1 MEYGR
6 LLTGGIFLLLFSS
19 ATLAVDCPP
28 GYVWN
33 RMSGP
38 GCIQADC
45 NSIPHAHYSYTM
57 DCICG
62 TDDCIGD
69 PVCVECYEPVDYTSF
84 DKNKCGIFCPGLRLY
99 LCVKAGEKCP
109 DKKASTTTLPAQTAS
124 NRPVMPSI
132 TVITYPTTTTAPKNE
147 DCGAICRGI
156 YATAVAVDPK
166 AGKGMFI
173 SPGCACSCPEGFMW
187 SFLNEYG
194 RIMDP
199 NNCPMMRPG
208 VQYSAEE
215 LRKLG
220 CGEPTFSCKPATGAI
235 AAENDLW
242 NRTLYECNHNTAPS
256 LSAEGFLLYLRKVEE
271 ANPGKTWKQIIA
283 KLHAEAYKEDV
294 RRTLSLEDPI
304 WGTTLIEIDL
314 FKDGPDTDGSDQV
327 KILCIVPPKFVT
339 PQGGE
344 KIDIAHTYAGLRSDL
359 NRENHWLTQYTLG
372 GWSWLVRHANTDLG
386 DYFQVATSWGDWSYA
401 PPDQLKGDKAGIWLA
416 NYYQDKRHENTRLSE
431 AYAEYFA
438 SAGN

>member
-1 MEYGR
+1 METEE
-6 LLTGGIFLLLFSS
+6 LFAGGILLFLFSS
-19 ATLAVDCPP
+19 AALAVECPP
-28 GYVWN
+28 GFVWN

-45 NSIPHAHYSYTM
+45 NSNSIPHAHYSYTQ

-62 TDDCIGD
+62 TDDCVGD
-69 PVCVECYEPVDYTSF
+69 RLCVECYEPVDYTGF
-84 DKNKCGIFCPGLRLY
+84 DKKKCGVFCPNVRLY

-109 DKKASTTTLPAQTAS
+109 DKKTASTTAPTHIAS
-124 NRPVMPSI
+124 VSL
-132 TVITYPTTTTAPKNE
+132 TAPRPTMTTFSATTSIPQ
-147 DCGAICRGI
+147 DCAETCRNIDSSAI
-156 YATAVAVDPK
+156 AVDPK

-173 SPGCACSCPEGFMW
+173 SPGCACACPDGFVW

-208 VQYSAEE
+208 VQYIAEE
-215 LRKLG
+215 LRNLG
-220 CGEPTFSCKPATGAI
+220 CGEPRFSCKPATGAV
-235 AAENDLW
+235 AVEFNLW
-242 NRTLYECNHNTAPS
+242 NRTLYECNHNTKPN
-256 LSAEGFLLYLRKVEE
+256 LSVDGFLLYLRKVEE

-294 RRTLSLEDPI
+294 KRTVSLEDPI

-314 FKDGPDTDGSDQV
+314 FKDGSQTDGFDQV
-327 KILCIVPPKFVT
+327 KLLCIVPPKYVT
-339 PQGGE
+339 TPGSE

-386 DYFQVATSWGDWSYA
+386 DYFQVATSWGDWRYA
-401 PPDQLKGDKAGIWLA
+401 PPDQLKGDKVGIWLA
-416 NYYQDKRHENTRLSE
+416 NYYQDKRHENTPLSE

-438 SAGN
+438 GAR